1 MAQRVVETLFEVAVP
16 IISRQQRGLVL
27 PQVAF
32 HYAAVFDPGHSVTK
46 GVMAVF
52 DGMVRSLHLLEPALA
67 VVIVGGDVG
76 ARGFLAQASVA
87 IVGVAGVA
95 EAL

>member
-1 MAQRVVETLFEVAVP
+1 LP
-16 IISRQQRGLVL
+16 I
-27 PQVAF
+27 
-32 HYAAVFDPGHSVTK
+32 FDLGDPVTQ

-52 DGMVRSLHLLEPALA
+52 DGVVRSLHLLEPALA

-95 EAL
+95 KAL